1 MKIRFLNNE
10 FPQRNAIKAFQFIHY
25 RQQRNTLVPYV
36 ALSLN
41 PLNKFL
47 ASRYPFLFAFSSVVH
62 ALFPPSSPD
71 TRSRNQ
77 RVEPRTIRQCDP
89 PPPLSFSPSSSSL
102 SLSMLSFFFSSPAIF
117 FIEGRGKK
125 AHVPREPLVTFPF
138 NYRDWIFLR
147 RKIEPSLFFAP
158 NVHGYTNMLLWTI
171 SFIFFFFFLFGSSW
185 RIVVV
190 EGNGGLLSSFES
202 LPERTNRRWPIFI
215 SAISALW
222 GTRGERCVMLVK
234 CDLFLFLCVCVYVY
248 IYIFFFKRRKEREI
262 GRISDDRDLEEFVLQ
277 HGQTSGKTE
286 IVRIYRKGFSI

>member
-1 MKIRFLNNE
+1 
-10 FPQRNAIKAFQFIHY
+10 
-25 RQQRNTLVPYV
+25 
-36 ALSLN
+36 
-41 PLNKFL
+41 
-47 ASRYPFLFAFSSVVH
+47 
-62 ALFPPSSPD
+62 
-71 TRSRNQ
+71 
-77 RVEPRTIRQCDP
+77 
-89 PPPLSFSPSSSSL
+89 
-102 SLSMLSFFFSSPAIF
+102 
-117 FIEGRGKK
+117 
-125 AHVPREPLVTFPF
+125 
-138 NYRDWIFLR
+138 
-147 RKIEPSLFFAP
+147 
-158 NVHGYTNMLLWTI
+158 MLLWTI

-234 CDLFLFLCVCVYVY
+234 CDLFLFLCVCICVY
-248 IYIFFFKRRKEREI
+248 IYFFFKRRKEREI